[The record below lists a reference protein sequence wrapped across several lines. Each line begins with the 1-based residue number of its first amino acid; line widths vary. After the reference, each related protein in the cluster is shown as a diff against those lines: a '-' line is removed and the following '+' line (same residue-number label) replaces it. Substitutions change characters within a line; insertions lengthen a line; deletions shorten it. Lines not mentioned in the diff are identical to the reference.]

1 MQVCIHRGAKE
12 IGGSCV
18 EILSEGKRL
27 IIDLG
32 LPLDADKNEEKYL
45 PDIAGLNGDD
55 ESLLA
60 VLISHPHLDHF
71 GLLAHISNEIPVIM
85 GADARRILT
94 EVSRFLPDNW
104 PVPPAG
110 LDLRSEIPFEL
121 GPFKITPFLIDHS
134 GYDAYAI
141 MIEADGKRLFYSGD
155 FRMHGRKAGLTR
167 KLIDNPPQNIDVLL
181 LEGSTLGRLK
191 NHESFPSETDIE
203 NQFVDTFSNAKGLTL
218 VHASS
223 QNIDR
228 IVSVFRACKRTGK
241 TLIIDLYTAIIL
253 EATGNKRI
261 PQSNWPNI
269 AIYIPQ
275 RQRVQIKNNQWF
287 DLIKKHSNNRIFIED
302 LKQISNKSVLLFRP
316 IHIRD
321 LEKAELM
328 DNAVYIY
335 SQWEGYWEKD
345 SFSYIKEWLSKY
357 NITKISIHTS
367 GHASINHLQNFAEAL
382 KPSRIV
388 PIHTFMP
395 ETYKEL
401 FNNVELHIDGEYWE
415 V

>member
-32 LPLDADKNEEKYL
+32 LPLDADKNDEKYL

-71 GLLAHISNEIPVIM
+71 GLLAHISNKIPVIM

-94 EVSRFLPDNW
+94 EASRFLPDNW

-110 LDLRSEIPFEL
+110 SALRSEIPFEL

-141 MIEADGKRLFYSGD
+141 MLEADGKRLFYSGD

-167 KLIDNPPQNIDVLL
+167 KLINNPPQNIDVLL

-191 NHESFPSETDIE
+191 NHEAFPSETDIE
-203 NQFVDTFSNAKGLTL
+203 NQLVDTFSNAKGLTL

-287 DLIKKHSNNRIFIED
+287 DLIKRHSKNRIFIED
-302 LKQISNKSVLLFRP
+302 LKQISTKSVLLFRP
-316 IHIRD
+316 IHISD

-328 DNAVYIY
+328 DNAVYVY
-335 SQWEGYWEKD
+335 SQWEGYWERD
-345 SFSYIKEWLSKY
+345 SFSYIREWLSEH

-367 GHASINHLQNFAEAL
+367 GHASIDHLKQFAEAL
-382 KPSRIV
+382 KPSRLV